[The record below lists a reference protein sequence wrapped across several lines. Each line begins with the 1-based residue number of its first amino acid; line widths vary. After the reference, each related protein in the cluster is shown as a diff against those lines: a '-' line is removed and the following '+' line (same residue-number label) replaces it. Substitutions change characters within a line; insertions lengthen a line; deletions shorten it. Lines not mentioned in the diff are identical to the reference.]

1 MFERNTDQLT
11 RCDIRNVSTDRK
23 VSTEEIAEANQAVYD
38 EWDRK
43 IKASAESRAERIE
56 RENKAL
62 EAAQVALDRLQRRTL
77 WQRIRAFLMGDQ
89 SC

>member
-11 RCDIRNVSTDRK
+11 RCDIPKPTP
-23 VSTEEIAEANQAVYD
+23 EQIAAANQAVYD

-43 IKASAESRAERIE
+43 IKASAESKAARIE

-77 WQRIRAFLMGDQ
+77 WQRIRAFLVGDQ